1 MGNMI
6 FQLPP
11 DLPESA
17 RSELEFAS
25 ILGGQDNMP
34 YATQVLLDEDRLILH
49 RAIDESGSMLVP
61 WQVEGAGRVMVAT
74 ASLMERLAP
83 YHLPIELARGKVN
96 QLRCQTADWQLG
108 GLLLPDNL
116 AEKIRRAT
124 QTFRR
129 TLFEPGSEESRTL
142 AEQALAECFRA
153 GNQLVRTYIHQ
164 VFQVRHHRQPRLE
177 THWGC
182 RLAPGEPAPEHRSRF
197 LEAFNTVFLPISW
210 QRIEPDQ
217 GRRDWQAFDE
227 LVHWAGQEGLH
238 IIGGPLVDFTGRGL
252 PDWLW
257 QKSSEL
263 NDICAHLTEFVDAT
277 VRRYQGRIRKWQVT
291 AASNWA
297 GVLARGDEQLLWLTL
312 RLVEVLRKI
321 DPALEPV
328 VGLAQPMGDYL
339 AHQERNQSP
348 FGFAD
353 TLVRTGIKLAGLEIE
368 LIMGAQPRGS
378 YCRDMLDV
386 SRFLDLY
393 ALLGL
398 PLHVT
403 LGYPAAE
410 AEDPQADADL
420 RVGGGRFHLGFSPA
434 VQEEWAAEFAQL
446 CLCKPYVRALAW
458 THWDDRPPH
467 LIPHGGLVDAAGNL
481 RPALRKL
488 VELRWEHLK

>member
-1 MGNMI
+1 MGNLI
-6 FQLPP
+6 FRLPP
-11 DLPESA
+11 DLSA
-17 RSELEFAS
+17 DERSDLEFAS
-25 ILGGQDNMP
+25 VLGGQDNMP
-34 YATQVLLDEDRLILH
+34 YATQVLVEDDRLILH
-49 RAIDESGSMLVP
+49 RAIDESGAVLLP
-61 WQVEGAGRVMVAT
+61 WAVDGAGHVMVAT
-74 ASLMERLAP
+74 ASLMERLQP
-83 YHLPIELARGKVN
+83 YDLAVELARGKVN
-96 QLRCQTADWQLG
+96 QLRGQTADWQLG

-124 QTFRR
+124 HTFRR
-129 TLFEPGSEESRTL
+129 TLFDTSAPGGRVL
-142 AEQALAECFRA
+142 ADQALADCFRA
-153 GNQLVRTYIHQ
+153 GNQLVRTYIQQ

-177 THWGC
+177 TLWGC
-182 RLAPGEPAPEHRSRF
+182 RATPGEPAPAHHAEF
-197 LEAFNTVFLPISW
+197 LEAFNSLFLPFSW
-210 QRIEPDQ
+210 QRIEPEP
-217 GRRDWQAFDE
+217 GRRDWRLYDE
-227 LVHWAGQEGLH
+227 LLHWAGKQGLH
-238 IIGGPLVDFTGRGL
+238 VVGGPLIDFSGRGL

-257 QKSSEL
+257 PLTDDL
-263 NDICAHLTEFVDAT
+263 NAVHRHLSEFVDAA
-277 VRRYQGRIRKWQVT
+277 VRRYGSTIRQWHVT

-321 DPALEPV
+321 DPGLEPI

-339 AHQERNQSP
+339 AHQEHNQSP

-378 YCRDMLDV
+378 YCRDMLDL

-410 AEDPQADADL
+410 AADPLADGDL
-420 RVGGGRFHLGFSPA
+420 RIGGGRFHNGFTAA
-434 VQEEWAAEFAQL
+434 VQEEWAGDFAQL
-446 CLCKPYVRALAW
+446 CLCKPYIRALAW
-458 THWDDRPPH
+458 THWDDRQPH
-467 LIPHGGLVDAAGNL
+467 LVPHGGLVDAAGNL